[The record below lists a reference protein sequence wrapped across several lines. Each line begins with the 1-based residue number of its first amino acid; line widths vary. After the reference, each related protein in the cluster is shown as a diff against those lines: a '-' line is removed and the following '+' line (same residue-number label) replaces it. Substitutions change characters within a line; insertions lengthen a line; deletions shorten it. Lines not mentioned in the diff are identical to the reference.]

1 MVEQS
6 TILVVDDNEQN
17 IELLE
22 AMLIPQGYRIISA
35 RDGLEALEIVEQE
48 TPHIILLDVM
58 MPRMDGFEVTR
69 HLRANPKTKG
79 TPILILTALRDLSH
93 KVRGLE
99 LGADDFLSKPFKRV
113 ELLAR
118 VRSLLRIKH
127 LHDELEKKNALLHQ
141 VLTRYVAEEVANQIL
156 SNPEEHFRLGGQTIR
171 VSVMFADIRGFT
183 RFSEHREAQEVLRIL
198 NTVWNRLVPLIF
210 ELKGTFDKYLGD
222 AIMALYGAPISLG
235 NDQLRAVQS
244 AIAMQQEFDALMKQN
259 TDLAQL
265 GLGIGIFTGDAVV
278 GNAGSEQMMDYTAIG
293 NTPNMAHR
301 LQENARSGQILICE
315 STYHEVKEHI
325 QAYPIESLLVKG
337 RSEPLPV
344 YQVYVPPKP
353 SIQGAIM
360 NLGETPILRASPIL
374 A

>member
-22 AMLIPQGYRIISA
+22 AMLIPQGYNIISA
-35 RDGLEALEIVEQE
+35 RDGLEALEIVERE

-127 LHDELEKKNALLHQ
+127 LHDELEKKNFLLHQ

-183 RFSEHREAQEVLRIL
+183 RFSEHREAQEVLRVL

-222 AIMALYGAPISLG
+222 AVMALYGAPISLG

-244 AIAMQQEFDALMKQN
+244 AIAMQQEFDALIKQKTN
-259 TDLAQL
+259 LAQL

-315 STYHEVKEHI
+315 STYDKVKEHI
-325 QAYPIESLLVKG
+325 QAYPIQSLLVKG

-353 SIQGAIM
+353 SY
-360 NLGETPILRASPIL
+360 P
-374 A
+374 

>member
-6 TILVVDDNEQN
+6 TILIVDDHEQN

-22 AMLIPQGYRIISA
+22 AMLQPQGYNVISA
-35 RDGLEALEIVEQE
+35 RDGLQALEIIERE

-58 MPRMDGFEVTR
+58 MPHMNGFEVTR
-69 HLRANPKTKG
+69 HLRANPKTEG
-79 TPILILTALRDLSH
+79 IPILILTALRNLSH

-127 LHDELEKKNALLHQ
+127 LHDELEKKNFLLHQ

-156 SNPEEHFRLGGQTIR
+156 ANPEEHFRLGGQIIH

-183 RFSEHREAQEVLRIL
+183 RFSEHREAQEVLRVL

-210 ELKGTFDKYLGD
+210 KMKGTFDKYLGD
-222 AIMALYGAPISLG
+222 AIMALYGAPIPLG
-235 NDQLRAVQS
+235 DDQLRAVRS
-244 AIAMQQEFDALMKQN
+244 AIAMQQEFDMLVEENPALGE
-259 TDLAQL
+259 L

-315 STYHEVKEHI
+315 STYATVKEHI
-325 QAYPIESLLVKG
+325 KAYPIKALRVKG
-337 RSEPLPV
+337 RSEPLSV
-344 YQVYVPPKP
+344 YQVYVPAKKK
-353 SIQGAIM
+353 SKA
-360 NLGETPILRASPIL
+360 
-374 A
+374 